1 MKRLL
6 ITLILISP
14 LRFADWGDVYYCDM
28 TSFVEVSVEG
38 TVTQYKLEKFQF
50 KLDKSQQ
57 AAVFG
62 NSGYFKGYKTKL
74 ADWAKH
80 GAEERWSA
88 QMQGSI
94 TKFNEGKFFSTSTYY
109 DSISAVSANCDKF

>member
-1 MKRLL
+1 
-6 ITLILISP
+6 
-14 LRFADWGDVYYCDM
+14 M
-28 TSFVEVSVEG
+28 TSNVGIDAEG

-74 ADWAKH
+74 TDAGDGEW
-80 GAEERWSA
+80 ERWMSQTQFA
-88 QMQGSI
+88 I
-94 TKFNEGKFFSTSTYY
+94 TKFNEGKFFSASTYWEGM
-109 DSISAVSANCDKF
+109 SAVSANCDKF